1 MSKWLLALLFFLFL
15 SICKAQEAVGIN
27 NNNPHSSAILDI
39 ASTTQGILVP
49 RMTAGQRTSIS
60 SPATGLLV
68 YDQST
73 NTFWYFNGSTWV
85 EIVSSVSTNNIQDA
99 DGDTRVQVEEGIDED
114 IIRFDLG
121 GTEFFRMDGPRF
133 EFVSSGNS
141 VFFGQNAGQ
150 NDDLTNNNLV
160 YIGTNAGRQ
169 NTTGSRNVGV
179 GYRALQQNISGNDN
193 VGIGEDALRLNAT
206 GSFNTAVGTN
216 ALDAASGSSNN
227 VALGYNALTSL
238 VSGTDNVAVGQNAIQ
253 DLTNGSSNV
262 ALGAQA
268 LQNNSAGSQNT
279 ALGRQSGQNSVG
291 SRNVFIGYQ
300 AGRNET
306 GNDKLYIESSSSITP
321 LIYGDFATNVV
332 DINGD
337 LNVTGDITYVGT
349 ITDVSDRRLKENIQ
363 RLDNVLPSLMNLN
376 SYSYHLK
383 NDKDKNIEFGFIA
396 QEVLKQFPNLVK
408 EVDASNGFLGVSY
421 VQVIPLLLQ
430 ALKEQQNII
439 EKQERRL
446 SIANSALNQLN
457 AEVDQM
463 LSKAKND

>member
-1 MSKWLLALLFFLFL
+1 MNKWLLTLLLFLFL
-15 SICKAQEAVGIN
+15 PICKAQEAVGIN
-27 NNNPHSSAILDI
+27 NNNPDASAVLDI

-49 RMTAGQRTSIS
+49 RMTSGQRTSIS

-68 YDQST
+68 FDSNT
-73 NTFWYFNGSTWV
+73 STFWYFNGGNWI
-85 EIVSSVSTNNIQDA
+85 EIVSSVSTDNIQDA
-99 DGDTRVQVEEGIDED
+99 DGDTRVQVEEGADED

-121 GTEFFRMDGPRF
+121 GTEYFRMNGPRF

-141 VFFGQNAGQ
+141 VLIGQNAGQ

-169 NTTGSRNVGV
+169 NTIGSRNVGV

-193 VGIGEDALRLNAT
+193 VGIGEDALRLNAS
-206 GSFNTAVGTN
+206 GSFNIAVGAN
-216 ALDAASGSSNN
+216 ALDAASASNN
-227 VALGYNALTSL
+227 NIAIGYNALTSL
-238 VSGTDNVAVGQNAIQ
+238 STGTDNVAVGHNAIQ
-253 DLTNGSSNV
+253 DLTSGSSNV
-262 ALGAQA
+262 ALGQQA
-268 LQNNSAGSQNT
+268 LQNNVSGSQNT
-279 ALGRQSGQNSVG
+279 ALGRQAGRNSVG

-300 AGRNET
+300 SGQDET
-306 GNDKLYIESSSSITP
+306 GNDKLYIESSSSANP
-321 LIYGDFATNVV
+321 LIYGDFAADFV

-376 SYSYHLK
+376 AYSYHLK

-408 EVDASNGFLGVSY
+408 EVDASNGFLGVNY

-430 ALKEQQNII
+430 ALQEQQNII
-439 EKQERRL
+439 EKQEQRL

-463 LSKAKND
+463 LSKAKNE